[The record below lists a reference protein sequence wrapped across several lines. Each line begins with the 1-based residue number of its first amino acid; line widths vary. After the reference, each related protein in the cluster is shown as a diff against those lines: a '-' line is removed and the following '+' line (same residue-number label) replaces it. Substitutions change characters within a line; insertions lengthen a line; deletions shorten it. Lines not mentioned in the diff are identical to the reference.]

1 MILNNQQKKFLKS
14 LGHELRAV
22 VMVGKDGVNP
32 ALILNLKQA
41 LNAHEL
47 VKVSMLNTSP
57 ITVNEAAIELASETK
72 SEVVS
77 KVGRVI
83 VLYKQSEKKLIQLP
97 K

>member
-14 LGHELRAV
+14 LGHELSAV
-22 VMVGKDGVNP
+22 VMIGKDGISP
-32 ALILNLKQA
+32 AMIVNLKQA

-57 ITVNEAAIELASETK
+57 ISANEAAIELASQSK

-77 KVGRVI
+77 IVGRVI